1 MDGARMEALACSLA
15 TSATRRGPCVVTF
28 QMISMMFRGRDGE
41 LTIIARDWLSEH
53 PEHRTASNWAE
64 PGVRLAA

>member
-1 MDGARMEALACSLA
+1 
-15 TSATRRGPCVVTF
+15 
-28 QMISMMFRGRDGE
+28 MISMMFRGRDGE

-53 PEHRTASNWAE
+53 PEHRTASNWVE

>member
-1 MDGARMEALACSLA
+1 MFGSYFGHPLWSL
-15 TSATRRGPCVVTF
+15 RGDF